1 MLKFV
6 TTIRE
11 DSPNLNRTVKV
22 NDKTFERIKSL
33 FPDSALYEFHIEQSG
48 YDGYV
53 CTCISSR
60 AKPLLEYT
68 DGFVTR
74 MDSPIRSS
82 IECRNDNDL
91 RAYFLNSGIFTT
103 GRYFNNVFNHLHPY
117 GTIGVLVIR
126 TK

>member
-6 TTIRE
+6 TTLRE
-11 DSPNLNRTVKV
+11 DSPVLNRTVKA

-33 FPDSALYEFHIEQSG
+33 FPDATLYEFYIEQSN

-53 CTCISSR
+53 CACISSR

-74 MDSPIRSS
+74 MDCPKRSS
-82 IECRNDNDL
+82 IECGNDNGL
-91 RAYFLNSGIFTT
+91 RSYFLDSEIFTT
-103 GRYFNNVFNHLHPY
+103 GRYFNTVFNHLHPY
-117 GTIGVLVIR
+117 GTICVLVIR